1 MTQDKQIAKLQTKI
15 NDLKQMKK
23 SARLLLN
30 RREKIRAELTKIRK
44 DLNNIRFKV
53 YRFTN
58 NKTENI
64 K

>member
-30 RREKIRAELTKIRK
+30 RREKIRAELAGIRK

>member
-15 NDLKQMKK
+15 NNLKQMKK

>member
-15 NDLKQMKK
+15 DNLKQMKK

-30 RREKIRAELTKIRK
+30 RREKIRAELADIRK

>member
-15 NDLKQMKK
+15 NNLKQMKK
-23 SARLLLN
+23 SARLLIK
-30 RREKIRAELTKIRK
+30 RREKIRAELADIRK

>member
-30 RREKIRAELTKIRK
+30 RREKIRAELADIRK

>member
-1 MTQDKQIAKLQTKI
+1 MTQDKQIAKLQTKL
-15 NDLKQMKK
+15 NNLKEMKK
-23 SARLLLN
+23 SVRLLLN

>member
-15 NDLKQMKK
+15 NNLKQMKK

-30 RREKIRAELTKIRK
+30 RREKIRAELADIRK
-44 DLNNIRFKV
+44 GLNNIRFKV

>member
-30 RREKIRAELTKIRK
+30 RREKIRAELADIRK
-44 DLNNIRFKV
+44 NLNNIRFKV

>member
-1 MTQDKQIAKLQTKI
+1 MTQDKQIVKLQTKI

-30 RREKIRAELTKIRK
+30 RREKIRAELADIRK

>member
-15 NDLKQMKK
+15 NNLKQMKK

-30 RREKIRAELTKIRK
+30 RREKIRAELADIRK